1 MGQCKASD
9 CAERRASSPLLLLLV
24 YNLIHGGLDTAILKF
39 VARAESSLGFYL
51 SAVQQQRRSVF
62 AENCFHNELG
72 YGKQAGTID
81 SRSKGLEE
89 VGISS

>member
-39 VARAESSLGFYL
+39 VARAESSLGLHL
-51 SAVQQQRRSVF
+51 SAVEQ
-62 AENCFHNELG
+62 
-72 YGKQAGTID
+72 
-81 SRSKGLEE
+81 
-89 VGISS
+89 